1 MGRPVTLET
10 IREAADQI
18 RGIVARTPTA
28 RSRTLSE
35 ITGADVVLKF
45 ENLQFTGA
53 FKERGALVKLL
64 SLPPDVRAEGVIAI
78 SRGNHAL
85 AVAHHS
91 QRLGIPATIV
101 MPRVTP
107 NIKVEHTR
115 SFGAEVILHGEGLVD
130 ASAFALDLARE
141 RKLVLIH
148 PYDDLDII
156 RGQGTIALEMLE
168 DEPGLDALIIPIGGG
183 GLIAG
188 NAVAAKGIRP
198 DIEVV
203 GVEAARFPAMKQKIA
218 GEPVECGSATLAD
231 GIAVRQPGELTLP
244 LVRELVSEILLVDEA
259 ALEEAVLLLLEIE
272 KTVVE
277 GAGAA
282 GLAALLRNRERFRGK
297 LVGLV
302 LSGGNID
309 LLPLASVI
317 QRGLVRT
324 GRLVRIRVEV
334 PDVPGGLADV
344 TRIIG
349 DSGGGIVDVVHQRA
363 FTRLSLQTAE
373 VDFAIQARG
382 LEHVHEVLDA
392 LIAAGHSAVLT

>member
-1 MGRPVTLET
+1 MRGSVTLES
-10 IREAADQI
+10 IRAAAEAI
-18 RGIVARTPTA
+18 RGTVARTPTA
-28 RSRTLSE
+28 RSLVLSE
-35 ITGADVVLKF
+35 ITGADVALKF

-64 SLPPDVRAEGVIAI
+64 SLPAQVRTAGVIAI

-85 AVAHHS
+85 AVAYHA
-91 QRLGIPATIV
+91 QRLGIKATIV
-101 MPRVTP
+101 MPRLTP

-115 SFGAEVILHGEGLVD
+115 AFGAEVILHGESLVD
-130 ASAFALDLARE
+130 ASEFAAGLADE
-141 RKLVLIH
+141 RALTLIH
-148 PYDDLDII
+148 PYDDPDII
-156 RGQGTIALEMLE
+156 RGQGTIALEMLD
-168 DEPGLDALIIPIGGG
+168 DEPELDTLVIPIGGG

-198 DIEVV
+198 EIEIV
-203 GVEAARFPAMKQKIA
+203 GVEAARFPAMKQQIA
-218 GEPVECGSATLAD
+218 GEPICCGSATLAD
-231 GIAVRQPGELTLP
+231 GIAVHQPGKLTLP
-244 LVRELVSEILLVDEA
+244 IVRELVSEILLVGED

-282 GLAALLRNRERFRGK
+282 GLAALLRNRERFANRR
-297 LVGLV
+297 VGLI

-309 LLPLASVI
+309 LLPLSSVI

-334 PDVPGGLADV
+334 PDVPGGLAYV

-349 DSGGGIVDVVHQRA
+349 DAEGGIVDVVHQRA
-363 FTRLSLQTAE
+363 FTRLSLETAE

-382 LEHVHEVLDA
+382 HDHVNQILNA
-392 LIAAGHSAVLT
+392 LIEAGHQAELR